1 MRPGFALRVT
11 TTMAV
16 SARLALLALLH
27 VLYSLSALC
36 FELKVPSRLI
46 KQVHVHQAGFAGLW
60 LNISRLLPF
69 LPLGFHGQAPGLV
82 RRDRGWSQRV

>member
-27 VLYSLSALC
+27 VLHSLFGVVIRVEGA
-36 FELKVPSRLI
+36 
-46 KQVHVHQAGFAGLW
+46 KQVHIVCGLVAEHLAPFAVSPSRVSRTSSRPRPPRPGLRGSKLGGFA
-60 LNISRLLPF
+60 
-69 LPLGFHGQAPGLV
+69 
-82 RRDRGWSQRV
+82 